1 MIINTIEIPLEKI
14 ADFCDRWQV
23 NEFCLFGSVLRHDF
37 RPDSDIDVLI
47 DFDAE
52 AKPTLFDLVDMEE
65 QLQEIFHR
73 DIDLVTRP
81 GIENSDNYLR
91 RQAILS
97 TAQPIY
103 GKGST
108 VAEPPPTADADRS
121 GESANNPRSTTCS
134 SH

>member
-1 MIINTIEIPLEKI
+1 MKINTIGIPLEKI
-14 ADFCDRWQV
+14 AEFCDRWQV
-23 NEFCLFGSVLRHDF
+23 SNLCLFGSVLRPDF
-37 RPDSDIDVLI
+37 RPDSDIDILI

-73 DIDLVTRP
+73 DIDLVTRQ

-97 TAQPIY
+97 TTQQIY
-103 GKGST
+103 GKGSK
-108 VAEPPPTADADRS
+108 VVPSD
-121 GESANNPRSTTCS
+121 N
-134 SH
+134 